1 MEKKLRILEEEKSA
15 IRLLER
21 IIELKTENQRL
32 TQELQTNQNLYLPIR
47 KQSNKKIKKNKKAIN
62 KLEQIRR
69 DHRLRIF
76 FYSLENPDNNKN

>member
-15 IRLLER
+15 IILLER